1 MGALGMPLSGGI
13 LVPTCAIYSSTEGP
27 ASRPA
32 RLLGVRVENRAA
44 ALTLTNQPTN
54 YLYTTPASRVA
65 VALQII
71 NLYS

>member
-54 YLYTTPASRVA
+54 YLYMYSTILLRRAS
-65 VALQII
+65 QSPY
-71 NLYS
+71 NK